1 MRRRTPVK
9 VIKELLKDTVAAL
22 LEKITGVDISKA
34 ELIEPKMQI
43 REVRL
48 RITDEREADFILKAQ
63 LKDGSQEIYHIEFQ
77 GCVGTPP
84 FYKRQQHGV
93 SGTALLGL
101 STAGL

>member
-1 MRRRTPVK
+1 MSKEYDK

-34 ELIEPKMQI
+34 ELLEPKLQ
-43 REVRL
+43 
-48 RITDEREADFILKAQ
+48 ITDEREADFILKAQ

-84 FYKRQQHGV
+84 FYKRQQHGL